1 MTDTDSADQR
11 HSVLRVP
18 GFRVLLIGQTVMW
31 LGSSATSIA
40 LVFAMLDTEQGAWGA
55 GLVLAARTVPV
66 VVVGLLGGVIA
77 DRASK
82 RTVVVRAS
90 VGSFLCQVLVVWVI
104 GQHEPQL
111 ILLLSVT
118 LLLGAVTAVAASSF
132 YALPTDLVPPG
143 SLQAAQALLRISRN
157 GTSILGPA
165 LGGMVIAGP
174 GPAVVIAV
182 DAGAALVAAALFLR
196 LPHTPPSR
204 AGGGMVGDLRTG
216 WTAFISRPWLP
227 ISITA
232 FGLALLGWSAG
243 YSVLGP
249 VHVAATVESAA
260 RTWGWIAAALSVG
273 YVLGSLVALRW
284 KPGRPVMHSLVA
296 QAGTGILLVAM
307 LLDWPIPVLIAAA
320 VAAGAAMDQ
329 AGVVWSA
336 AMQRHVP
343 KDVLGKVS
351 SYDYVATFGLVPVGY
366 AVAAP
371 LMTAT
376 DLSSALTI
384 CCALVIVPPL
394 VAACAPAVRRV
405 EDCRVG
411 PSASDPM

>member
-1 MTDTDSADQR
+1 MTDTDKTDQR

-66 VVVGLLGGVIA
+66 VVVGLWGGVIA
-77 DRASK
+77 DRTSK

-90 VGSFLCQVLVVWVI
+90 VGSFLCQVCVVWVI
-104 GQHEPQL
+104 GQPEPSL

-118 LLLGAVTAVAASSF
+118 AMLGAVTAVAASSF
-132 YALPTDLVPPG
+132 YALPTDLVPSE

-174 GPAVVIAV
+174 GPTVVIAV
-182 DAGAALVAAALFLR
+182 DAGAALIAAVLFLR

-204 AGGGMVGDLRTG
+204 TGGGMVADLRSG
-216 WTAFISRPWLP
+216 WSALIARPWLP
-227 ISITA
+227 ISIVA

-249 VHVAATVESAA
+249 VHMADTVESAA
-260 RTWGWIAAALSVG
+260 RTWGWVAAALSVG
-273 YVLGSLVALRW
+273 YVVGSLLALRW
-284 KPGRPVMHSLVA
+284 RPRRPVTHSLIA
-296 QAGTGILLVAM
+296 QACTGVLLVAM
-307 LLDWPIPVLIAAA
+307 LCDWPVPVLIAAA
-320 VAAGAAMDQ
+320 VVAGAAMDQ

-366 AVAAP
+366 AFAAP
-371 LMTAT
+371 LMSAT
-376 DLSSALTI
+376 DLRIALAI
-384 CCALVIVPPL
+384 CSALVIVPPFI
-394 VAACAPAVRRV
+394 AAWAPAVRTI
-405 EDCRVG
+405 EDGRTG
-411 PSASDPM
+411 PVTSGPE